1 MSDMK
6 DQEKQ
11 LVEWLSDMNEDD
23 ALALAKRMLLEEGAD
38 PLRVLELCRM
48 GMDIVGK
55 RFEDGEYFLPELVL
69 AGEPIDAETALRIGL
84 ANRVFEPDAL
94 LGSALAIGEKV
105 ASKGPFAV
113 ALAKRVMQEGQDA
126 DLRTA
131 HALEQKAFGL
141 VFASTDRAEGMDAF
155 LAKREPAFQKK

>member
-48 GMDIVGK
+48 AMDIVGK
-55 RFEDGEYFLPELVL
+55 RFEQDLVRHPEARTL
-69 AGEPIDAETALRIGL
+69 E
-84 ANRVFEPDAL
+84 
-94 LGSALAIGEKV
+94 
-105 ASKGPFAV
+105 AS
-113 ALAKRVMQEGQDA
+113 
-126 DLRTA
+126 
-131 HALEQKAFGL
+131 
-141 VFASTDRAEGMDAF
+141 MDAGWKILGGLPKSE
-155 LAKREPAFQKK
+155 LARLSDAQIERYIDKAA